1 MSNRES
7 TYGQM
12 GRSPLSFLGDW
23 AQRFSQAIQLWFSD
37 QHRVTRRVMVSA
49 ILVLALLAFELF
61 NFDTTEYALEDLLG
75 PTSFA
80 GVRWATIL
88 AIAFCS
94 IDFAGLARLIMPEE
108 RAQANG
114 RTLKPT
120 WLLLGAWLLGGGM
133 NAVMTWWAVSLSLMG
148 HSLGNEVL
156 TRDQLLRIV
165 PIFVAVLVWMTRIL
179 IISSFTVNS
188 EGIAVSPER
197 EVRATHPR
205 QHAVRPEAAPRK
217 PKKRVPQ
224 PAPKPVAAKA
234 PHAIRAESE
243 PVYVGLEEEDKHTR
257 PNGKATPQ
265 RSVPKPPQRRRP
277 PRGARTNPVP
287 VRLRSQNQDRPQ
299 V

>member
-1 MSNRES
+1 MSNREG
-7 TYGQM
+7 TYGQIK
-12 GRSPLSFLGDW
+12 RSPVAILEDW
-23 AQRFSQAIQLWFSD
+23 TKRAGQAIQLWFSD

-80 GVRWATIL
+80 GIRWATIL

-108 RAQANG
+108 RMIANG
-114 RTLKPT
+114 RMLKPA

-179 IISSFTVNS
+179 IISSFTAHS
-188 EGIAVSPER
+188 EGITTLPKRSTPPA
-197 EVRATHPR
+197 PR
-205 QHAVRPEAAPRK
+205 RHAIRPEGAPKSREK
-217 PKKRVPQ
+217 HQPR
-224 PAPKPVAAKA
+224 PAPKPVMAKA
-234 PHAIRAESE
+234 PHAIREDSE
-243 PVYVGLEEEDKHTR
+243 PVYVGLEEEDASAQ
-257 PNGKATPQ
+257 PNGKVMPQ
-265 RSVPKPPQRRRP
+265 HSAPKPPGRRRP
-277 PRGARTNPVP
+277 PNGARTNPVP
-287 VRLRSQNQDRPQ
+287 LRLRSQNQSRRQ

>member
-1 MSNRES
+1 MSNREG
-7 TYGQM
+7 TYDQI
-12 GRSPLSFLGDW
+12 GRSPLAFLEDW
-23 AQRFSQAIQLWFSD
+23 VHRITQGIQHWFSD

-75 PTSFA
+75 PTGFA

-108 RAQANG
+108 RMQANG
-114 RTLKPT
+114 RMLKPA

-156 TRDQLLRIV
+156 SRDQLLRIV

-179 IISSFTVNS
+179 IISSFTANS
-188 EGIAVSPER
+188 EGIATPPER
-197 EVRATHPR
+197 AVPPSPSR
-205 QHAVRPEAAPRK
+205 QQAVRPAPAPRT
-217 PKKRVPQ
+217 PKKRSPR
-224 PAPKPVAAKA
+224 PAPKPVATKA
-234 PHAIRAESE
+234 PHAVQDDSE
-243 PVYVGLEEEDKHTR
+243 PVYVGLDEVETPAR
-257 PNGKATPQ
+257 PNGKVTPP
-265 RSVPKPPQRRRP
+265 RTVPRPPKRRRP
-277 PRGARTNPVP
+277 PHGARANPTP
-287 VRLRSQNQDRPQ
+287 LRLRSQNKGRHQL
-299 V
+299 